1 MFIDTNS
8 DSYRLAG
15 ALGAVMAA
23 LVFSG
28 NANAVAVSPLVAGS
42 FTAGNGANSTW
53 VQVDDEWRGS
63 IYGDET
69 WGTGIWGI
77 TDAETV
83 LAPSFG
89 DAVRTYSG
97 VVPSINYGDQAYIV
111 TWGPTWGTPNL
122 APLFSGA
129 SDPNQDNYAVR
140 FTGFISITEAGD
152 YNFGVLNDD
161 GFRLTLT
168 GSSGPF
174 TIERDGLNPR
184 DRIGYAEDFS
194 LTAGLYQFELLG
206 YERLETGVIDLA
218 WTQADG
224 DWQIIPQSH
233 LYTVV
238 PLPGAGFLFGSG
250 ATLLTLLRRRR
261 RFID

>member
-1 MFIDTNS
+1 MSFEIKRDTNCIACA
-8 DSYRLAG
+8 RAAVLA
-15 ALGAVMAA
+15 AA
-23 LVFSG
+23 VFSSS
-28 NANAVAVSPLVAGS
+28 AYAVAVSPLVAGS
-42 FTAGNGANSTW
+42 FTTGNGANSTW

-63 IYGDET
+63 IFGTET

-77 TDAETV
+77 ADAETV
-83 LAPSFG
+83 LSPSF
-89 DAVRTYSG
+89 DDDVRTFSG
-97 VVPSINYGDQAYIV
+97 VVPTINYGDQAFIE

-122 APLFSGA
+122 APLFSGP

-140 FTGFISITEAGD
+140 FTGFIAITEAGN

-174 TIERDGLNPR
+174 SIERDGLNPR

-194 LTAGLYQFELLG
+194 LTAGLYQFDLIG
-206 YERLETGVIDLA
+206 YERLETGIVDLA
-218 WTQADG
+218 WTQSGG

-233 LYTVV
+233 LYTAV
-238 PLPGAGFLFGSG
+238 PLPATGFLFGSG
-250 ATLLTLLRRRR
+250 AAVLALMRRRR
-261 RFID
+261 RPID

>member
-1 MFIDTNS
+1 MFF
-8 DSYRLAG
+8 DSYSGTSRIAG
-15 ALGAVMAA
+15 ARAAAFAAV
-23 LVFSG
+23 VFSSG
-28 NANAVAVSPLVAGS
+28 ANAVSVSPLVAGS
-42 FTAGNGANSTW
+42 FNAGNGANSTW

-63 IYGDET
+63 TFGSET

-77 TDAETV
+77 ADAETV
-83 LAPSFG
+83 LDPSFD
-89 DAVRTYSG
+89 DAVRTYTG
-97 VVPSINYGDQAYIV
+97 VVPSINYGDQEYIV

-174 TIERDGLNPR
+174 SIERDGLNPR

-194 LTAGLYQFELLG
+194 LTEGLYQFDLLG

-224 DWQIIPQSH
+224 EWQIIPQSH
-233 LYTVV
+233 LYSAV

-250 ATLLTLLRRRR
+250 ATLLALLRRRR
-261 RFID
+261 RCID